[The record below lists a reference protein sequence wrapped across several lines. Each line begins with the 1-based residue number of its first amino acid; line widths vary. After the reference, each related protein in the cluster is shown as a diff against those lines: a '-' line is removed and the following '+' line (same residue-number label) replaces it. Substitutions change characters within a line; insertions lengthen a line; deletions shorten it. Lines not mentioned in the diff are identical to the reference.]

1 MRKTFKQIMS
11 IMLAAAL
18 AIGGTPF
25 TTKASIDIKQEENN
39 KKTSKKKKNYVEG
52 QAVILYK
59 ENGKN
64 VSVQSL
70 TGSKIK
76 VKETYDF
83 QESKG
88 KVKTYSNND
97 ASDVKVSLVES
108 DSYSTEELIAKMKN
122 KVGVISAQPNY
133 IYKASDYNDKYYKF
147 QWSQENGGQNGG
159 TAGLDVNAD
168 NSVLT
173 DKDNKEKVV
182 AIVDTGVDYTHED
195 LKDKIW
201 NNPYSE
207 SELKG
212 KHGYDF
218 ANGDTD
224 PLDDNGHGSHCA
236 GIVTAQSNNSVGI
249 SGTAKSDNIKI
260 MALKFLDEEGSGTTI
275 DAIGA
280 YNYIYKAQTLGTN
293 VVAVND
299 SWGGDADEDETEDA
313 LKAVIDMVGKKGA
326 LSVVASGNDG
336 VNVDESYTSPA
347 CIDSDYIISVAAS
360 NEKDELATF
369 SNYGTD
375 SVDIAAPG
383 TNILSSVSYNC
394 YNPSIYDDPMKLSS
408 TYYTYD
414 NETPVNVVEDDS
426 VVKEAKEGEV
436 PWGHSTDDE
445 DAKFIATTT
454 HDSYFGEAK
463 DTNKSLNLS
472 VSNITAGEQYNFYL
486 PYELKKS
493 STPVTVSAMLKVNA
507 KSKKDNTSVS
517 GFLDDESIGMYGIFD
532 CDVKDSGELDFD
544 NAEMIGMSYLEQDNY
559 YTHLSFTTSGKVKKD
574 TKKVLVLALI
584 SPLDGEYGFSVEDFG
599 VSKED
604 INADEF
610 GKYDFYNGTSMA
622 TPHVTGAV
630 AAIANTYGNSNSL
643 DVKNRV
649 LGSVREIA
657 TLANKV
663 SSSGVLDLTKVDT
676 PSISVGKIQMNA
688 KSQVEIKG
696 SYLKD
701 VKVFVNNTEV
711 KQLSNNDQTVTFDGN
726 NYKNKTLNIKIQ
738 KDEKTIERTCYFSYG
753 KAFTSDKKFINS
765 MVGGQL
771 VSTGQEVA
779 YITDTGIV
787 MWSSLSNS
795 QDIDIDAL
803 IKQFPELKDEILKEQ
818 ESLKD
823 VGSTS
828 ELDEGKF
835 SFTTEMFG
843 AEYKYALNG
852 SVYANSDF
860 AYTNGKLY
868 GVVALDVGYT
878 EEEILAYYDTNK
890 GWKKLTSVP
899 KEFKGSF
906 GYNLV
911 AYNGDLYLFGGIKK
925 DGSLD
930 TLVMKYSLSAK
941 KWTAVAKLP
950 SGRACAKA
958 VQVGNKLVVTLGTDG
973 TESTPKNL
981 IFDGSKWTES
991 KATIGTVTD
1000 AYKETINGKDFCI
1013 AEAQI
1018 GAISNGIIYTDLK
1031 AEGLGDTFI
1040 YNLSS
1045 DSYKASGYSLNSE
1058 NFKADNVLATTV
1070 QDKLYVLY
1078 GNDQIDEDIDDDWD
1092 FGKGA
1097 TKKSSAVSI
1106 DGEEEDVEAG
1116 IESVYINVTSGY
1128 ANVVDSSTEGGY
1140 VEGTGYYLPGDTI
1153 KITAKADDDFT
1164 ITKFTV
1170 NGKNVAKGKNGYVY
1184 TARANTVGSKVTAKV
1199 YTKQKVTVTKVGAT
1213 SIKKA
1218 KRTAKKLKLTLAK
1231 ASKATGYQIAYST
1244 SKKFTKKTTKYVNSN
1259 KTSVTL
1265 KKLKNKKYYVK
1276 ARAYTKV
1283 GKKSV
1288 YGSWSKVKTIK
1299 KVRAKKAKTKKSKK
1313 K

>member
-18 AIGGTPF
+18 TLGGTPF
-25 TTKASIDIKQEENN
+25 TAKASIDIKQEENN
-39 KKTSKKKKNYVEG
+39 KNKKEKSYVEG

-59 ENGKN
+59 ESGKN
-64 VSVQSL
+64 VSTQSI
-70 TGSKIK
+70 TDSKVKI
-76 VKETYDF
+76 KETYDF

-122 KVGVISAQPNY
+122 KVGVISVQPNY
-133 IYKASDYNDKYYKF
+133 IYKASDYNDKYYKY
-147 QWSQENGGQNGG
+147 QWSQENVGQNGG
-159 TAGLDVNAD
+159 TKGLDINAD
-168 NSVLT
+168 SSALA

-201 NNPYSE
+201 NNPYDE

-218 ANGDTD
+218 ANEDAD

-236 GIVTAQSNNSVGI
+236 GIIAAQSNNNVGI
-249 SGTAKSDNIKI
+249 SGTAKSDNIRI
-260 MALKFLDEEGSGTTI
+260 MALKFLDEEGSGSTI
-275 DAIGA
+275 DAISA
-280 YNYIYKAQTLGTN
+280 YNYIYKAQSLGTN

-299 SWGGDADEDETEDA
+299 SWGGDADETEDA
-313 LKAVIDMVGKKGA
+313 LKAVIEMVGKKGA

-336 VNVDESYTSPA
+336 VNVDDQYTSPA

-360 NEKDELATF
+360 NENDELATF
-369 SNYGTD
+369 SNYGKD
-375 SVDIAAPG
+375 NVDIAAPG

-394 YNPSIYDDPMKLSS
+394 YNPSIYENPMDLSS
-408 TYYTYD
+408 TFYTYD
-414 NETPVNVVEDDS
+414 TEKVVNVVEDEAI
-426 VVKEAKEGEV
+426 VKDAAQGEA
-436 PWGHSTDDE
+436 PWGHSSDDE
-445 DAKFIATTT
+445 GAKFTATTT
-454 HDSYFGEAK
+454 HNSYFGEAK
-463 DTNKSLNLS
+463 NTNKSLNLS
-472 VSNITAGEQYNFYL
+472 VSNIATEEQYNFYL

-507 KSKKDNTSVS
+507 KPKKDNTNIT
-517 GFLDDESIGMYGIFD
+517 GLLDEDTIGTYGIFD
-532 CDVKDSGELDFD
+532 CDVKDSGELDFT
-544 NAEMIGMSYLEQDNY
+544 NAEMIGMSHLEQDNC
-559 YTHLSFTTSGKVKKD
+559 YTHLSFSTSGKVKKD
-574 TKKVLVLALI
+574 TKKVLILALVA
-584 SPLDGEYGFSVEDFG
+584 STDGEYGFSVEDFG

-604 INADEF
+604 VNSDEF

-630 AAIANTYGNSNSL
+630 AAIANIYGNSNSL

-649 LGSVREIA
+649 LGSVREIPA
-657 TLANKV
+657 LANKV

-696 SYLKD
+696 SYLKGA
-701 VKVFVNNTEV
+701 KVFVNNTEV

-738 KDEKTIERTCYFSYG
+738 KEEKTIERTCYFSCG

-765 MVGGQL
+765 MLGGQL

-779 YITDTGIV
+779 YITDEGIV

-795 QDIDIDAL
+795 QDIDIDEL
-803 IKQFPELKDEILKEQ
+803 IKKFPELKDEILKEQ

-823 VGSTS
+823 AGRTS
-828 ELDEGKF
+828 ELDEGRF
-835 SFTTEMFG
+835 PFTTEMFG

-868 GVVALDVGYT
+868 GAVGLDLGYT

-890 GWKKLTSVP
+890 GWKKLTAVP
-899 KEFKGSF
+899 KEFKGAF

-930 TLVMKYSLSAK
+930 TSVMKYSLSAK
-941 KWTAVAKLP
+941 KWTTVAKLP

-958 VQVGNKLVVTLGTDG
+958 VQVGNKLIVTLGTDG

-981 IFDGSKWTES
+981 IFDGSKWTVS
-991 KATIGTVTD
+991 KATIGKVTD
-1000 AYKETINGKDFCI
+1000 AYKETINGKEFCI
-1013 AEAQI
+1013 TEAQI
-1018 GAISNGIIYTDLK
+1018 GAISNGVIYTDLK
-1031 AEGLGDTFI
+1031 AEGLGDTFT

-1078 GNDQIDEDIDDDWD
+1078 GNNQMVMMTTMI
-1092 FGKGA
+1092 
-1097 TKKSSAVSI
+1097 
-1106 DGEEEDVEAG
+1106 
-1116 IESVYINVTSGY
+1116 
-1128 ANVVDSSTEGGY
+1128 
-1140 VEGTGYYLPGDTI
+1140 GTLE
-1153 KITAKADDDFT
+1153 KELQRNLVQLAL
-1164 ITKFTV
+1164 
-1170 NGKNVAKGKNGYVY
+1170 
-1184 TARANTVGSKVTAKV
+1184 
-1199 YTKQKVTVTKVGAT
+1199 TVTK
-1213 SIKKA
+1213 
-1218 KRTAKKLKLTLAK
+1218 
-1231 ASKATGYQIAYST
+1231 
-1244 SKKFTKKTTKYVNSN
+1244 
-1259 KTSVTL
+1259 
-1265 KKLKNKKYYVK
+1265 
-1276 ARAYTKV
+1276 
-1283 GKKSV
+1283 KKSQQELNQ
-1288 YGSWSKVKTIK
+1288 YTLM
-1299 KVRAKKAKTKKSKK
+1299 
-1313 K
+1313 

>member
-18 AIGGTPF
+18 ALGGTPF
-25 TTKASIDIKQEENN
+25 TAKASIDIKQEENN
-39 KKTSKKKKNYVEG
+39 KNKKEKSYVEG

-59 ENGKN
+59 ESGKN
-64 VSVQSL
+64 VSTQSI
-70 TGSKIK
+70 TDSKVKI
-76 VKETYDF
+76 KETYDF

-122 KVGVISAQPNY
+122 KVGVISVQPNY
-133 IYKASDYNDKYYKF
+133 IYKASNYNDKYYKY
-147 QWSQENGGQNGG
+147 QWSQENVGQNGG
-159 TAGLDVNAD
+159 TKGLDINAD
-168 NSVLT
+168 SSALA

-201 NNPYSE
+201 NNPYDE

-218 ANGDTD
+218 ANEDAD

-236 GIVTAQSNNSVGI
+236 GIIAAQSNNNVGI

-260 MALKFLDEEGSGTTI
+260 MALKFLDEEGSGSTI
-275 DAIGA
+275 DAISA
-280 YNYIYKAQTLGTN
+280 YNYIYKAQSLGTN

-299 SWGGDADEDETEDA
+299 SWGGDADETEDA
-313 LKAVIDMVGKKGA
+313 LKAVIEMVGKKGA
-326 LSVVASGNDG
+326 LSVIASGNDG
-336 VNVDESYTSPA
+336 VNVDEYYTSPA

-360 NEKDELATF
+360 NENDELATF
-369 SNYGTD
+369 SNYGKD
-375 SVDIAAPG
+375 NVDIAAPG

-394 YNPSIYDDPMKLSS
+394 YNPSIYENPMDLSS
-408 TYYTYD
+408 TFYTYD
-414 NETPVNVVEDDS
+414 TEKVVNVVKDEAI
-426 VVKEAKEGEV
+426 VKDAAQGEA
-436 PWGHSTDDE
+436 PWGHSSDDE
-445 DAKFIATTT
+445 GAKFTATTT
-454 HDSYFGEAK
+454 HNSYFGEAK
-463 DTNKSLNLS
+463 NTNKSLNLS
-472 VSNITAGEQYNFYL
+472 VSNIATEEQYNFYL

-507 KSKKDNTSVS
+507 KPKKDNTNIT
-517 GFLDDESIGMYGIFD
+517 GLLDEDTIGTYGIFD

-544 NAEMIGMSYLEQDNY
+544 NAEMIGMSHLEQDNC
-559 YTHLSFTTSGKVKKD
+559 YTHLSFSTSGKVKKD
-574 TKKVLVLALI
+574 TKKVLILALVA
-584 SPLDGEYGFSVEDFG
+584 STDGEYGFSVEDFG

-604 INADEF
+604 VNADEF

-649 LGSVREIA
+649 LGSVREIPA
-657 TLANKV
+657 LANKV

-696 SYLKD
+696 SYLKGA
-701 VKVFVNNTEV
+701 KVFVNNTEV

-738 KDEKTIERTCYFSYG
+738 KEEKTIERTCYFSCG

-765 MVGGQL
+765 MLGGQL

-779 YITDTGIV
+779 YITDEGIV

-795 QDIDIDAL
+795 QDIDIDEL
-803 IKQFPELKDEILKEQ
+803 IKKFPELKDEILKEQ

-823 VGSTS
+823 AGRTS
-828 ELDEGKF
+828 ELDEGRF
-835 SFTTEMFG
+835 PFTTEMFG

-868 GVVALDVGYT
+868 GAVGLDLGYT

-890 GWKKLTSVP
+890 GWKKLTAVP
-899 KEFKGSF
+899 KEFKGAF

-930 TLVMKYSLSAK
+930 TSVMKYSLSAK
-941 KWTAVAKLP
+941 KWTTVAKLP

-958 VQVGNKLVVTLGTDG
+958 VQVGNKLIVTLGTDG

-981 IFDGSKWTES
+981 IFDGSKWTVS
-991 KATIGTVTD
+991 KATIGKVTN
-1000 AYKETINGKDFCI
+1000 AYKETINGKEFCI
-1013 AEAQI
+1013 TEAQI
-1018 GAISNGIIYTDLK
+1018 GAISNGVIYTDLK
-1031 AEGLGDTFI
+1031 AEGLGDTFT

-1070 QDKLYVLY
+1070 QDK
-1078 GNDQIDEDIDDDWD
+1078 
-1092 FGKGA
+1092 
-1097 TKKSSAVSI
+1097 
-1106 DGEEEDVEAG
+1106 
-1116 IESVYINVTSGY
+1116 
-1128 ANVVDSSTEGGY
+1128 
-1140 VEGTGYYLPGDTI
+1140 
-1153 KITAKADDDFT
+1153 
-1164 ITKFTV
+1164 
-1170 NGKNVAKGKNGYVY
+1170 
-1184 TARANTVGSKVTAKV
+1184 
-1199 YTKQKVTVTKVGAT
+1199 
-1213 SIKKA
+1213 
-1218 KRTAKKLKLTLAK
+1218 
-1231 ASKATGYQIAYST
+1231 
-1244 SKKFTKKTTKYVNSN
+1244 
-1259 KTSVTL
+1259 
-1265 KKLKNKKYYVK
+1265 
-1276 ARAYTKV
+1276 
-1283 GKKSV
+1283 
-1288 YGSWSKVKTIK
+1288 
-1299 KVRAKKAKTKKSKK
+1299 
-1313 K
+1313 

>member
-11 IMLAAAL
+11 IMLVAAL
-18 AIGGTPF
+18 ALGGTPF
-25 TTKASIDIKQEENN
+25 TAKASIDIKQEENN
-39 KKTSKKKKNYVEG
+39 KNKKEKSYVEG

-59 ENGKN
+59 ESGKN
-64 VSVQSL
+64 VSTQSI
-70 TGSKIK
+70 TDSKVKI
-76 VKETYDF
+76 KETYDF

-122 KVGVISAQPNY
+122 KVGVISVQPNY
-133 IYKASDYNDKYYKF
+133 IYKASDYNDKYYKY
-147 QWSQENGGQNGG
+147 QWSQENVGQNGG
-159 TAGLDVNAD
+159 TKGLDINAD
-168 NSVLT
+168 SSALA

-201 NNPYSE
+201 NNPYDE

-218 ANGDTD
+218 ANEDAD

-236 GIVTAQSNNSVGI
+236 GIIAAQSNNNVGI

-260 MALKFLDEEGSGTTI
+260 MALKCLDEEGSGSTI

-280 YNYIYKAQTLGTN
+280 YNYIYKAQSLGTN

-299 SWGGDADEDETEDA
+299 SWGGDADETEDA
-313 LKAVIDMVGKKGA
+313 LKAVIEMVGKKGA
-326 LSVVASGNDG
+326 LSVIASGNDG
-336 VNVDESYTSPA
+336 VNVDEYYTSPA

-360 NEKDELATF
+360 NENDELATF
-369 SNYGTD
+369 SNYGKD
-375 SVDIAAPG
+375 NVDIAAPG

-394 YNPSIYDDPMKLSS
+394 YNPSIYENPMDLSS
-408 TYYTYD
+408 TFYTYD
-414 NETPVNVVEDDS
+414 TEKVVNVVEDEAI
-426 VVKEAKEGEV
+426 VKDAAQGEA
-436 PWGHSTDDE
+436 PWGHSSDDE
-445 DAKFIATTT
+445 GAKFTATTT
-454 HDSYFGEAK
+454 HNSYFGEAK
-463 DTNKSLNLS
+463 NTNKSLNLS
-472 VSNITAGEQYNFYL
+472 VSNIATEEQYNFYL

-507 KSKKDNTSVS
+507 KPKKDNTNIT
-517 GFLDDESIGMYGIFD
+517 GLLDEDTIGTYGIFD
-532 CDVKDSGELDFD
+532 CNVKDSGELDFA
-544 NAEMIGMSYLEQDNY
+544 NAEMIGMSHLEQDNC
-559 YTHLSFTTSGKVKKD
+559 YTHLSFSTSGKVKKD
-574 TKKVLVLALI
+574 TKKVLILALVA
-584 SPLDGEYGFSVEDFG
+584 STDGEYGFSVEDFG

-604 INADEF
+604 VNADEF

-649 LGSVREIA
+649 LGSVREIPA
-657 TLANKV
+657 LANKV

-701 VKVFVNNTEV
+701 AKVFVNNTEV

-738 KDEKTIERTCYFSYG
+738 KEEKTIERTCYFSCG

-765 MVGGQL
+765 MLGGQL

-779 YITDTGIV
+779 YITDEGIV

-795 QDIDIDAL
+795 QDIDIDEL
-803 IKQFPELKDEILKEQ
+803 IKKFPELKDEILKEQ

-823 VGSTS
+823 AGRTS
-828 ELDEGKF
+828 ELDEGRF
-835 SFTTEMFG
+835 PFTTEMFG

-860 AYTNGKLY
+860 VYTNGKLY
-868 GVVALDVGYT
+868 GAVGLDLGYT

-890 GWKKLTSVP
+890 GWKKLTAVP
-899 KEFKGSF
+899 KEFKGAF

-930 TLVMKYSLSAK
+930 TSVMKYSLSAK
-941 KWTAVAKLP
+941 KWTTVAKLP

-958 VQVGNKLVVTLGTDG
+958 VQVGNKLIVTLGTDG

-981 IFDGSKWTES
+981 IFDGSKWTVS
-991 KATIGTVTD
+991 KATIGKVTD
-1000 AYKETINGKDFCI
+1000 AYKETINGKEFCI
-1013 AEAQI
+1013 TEAQI
-1018 GAISNGIIYTDLK
+1018 GAISNGVIYTDLK
-1031 AEGLGDTFI
+1031 AEGLGDTFT

-1078 GNDQIDEDIDDDWD
+1078 GNNQMANDDDGDWN
-1092 FGKGA
+1092 FGKGT

-1106 DGEEEDVEAG
+1106 DGDEEEVAAG

-1128 ANVVDSSTEGGY
+1128 TNVVDSSTDGGY
-1140 VEGTGYYLPGDTI
+1140 VEGTGYYLPGDT
-1153 KITAKADDDFT
+1153 F
-1164 ITKFTV
+1164 
-1170 NGKNVAKGKNGYVY
+1170 
-1184 TARANTVGSKVTAKV
+1184 
-1199 YTKQKVTVTKVGAT
+1199 
-1213 SIKKA
+1213 
-1218 KRTAKKLKLTLAK
+1218 
-1231 ASKATGYQIAYST
+1231 
-1244 SKKFTKKTTKYVNSN
+1244 
-1259 KTSVTL
+1259 
-1265 KKLKNKKYYVK
+1265 
-1276 ARAYTKV
+1276 
-1283 GKKSV
+1283 
-1288 YGSWSKVKTIK
+1288 
-1299 KVRAKKAKTKKSKK
+1299 
-1313 K
+1313 

>member
-18 AIGGTPF
+18 TLGGTPF
-25 TTKASIDIKQEENN
+25 TAKASIDIKQEENN
-39 KKTSKKKKNYVEG
+39 KNKKEKSYVEG

-59 ENGKN
+59 ESGKN
-64 VSVQSL
+64 VSTQSI
-70 TGSKIK
+70 TDSKVKI
-76 VKETYDF
+76 KETYDF

-122 KVGVISAQPNY
+122 KVGVISVQPNY
-133 IYKASDYNDKYYKF
+133 IYKASDYNDKYYKY
-147 QWSQENGGQNGG
+147 QWSQENVGQNGG
-159 TAGLDVNAD
+159 TKGLDINAD
-168 NSVLT
+168 SSALA

-201 NNPYSE
+201 NNPYDE

-218 ANGDTD
+218 ANEDAD

-236 GIVTAQSNNSVGI
+236 GIIAAQSNNNVGI
-249 SGTAKSDNIKI
+249 SGTAKSDNIRI
-260 MALKFLDEEGSGTTI
+260 MALKFLDEEGSGSTI
-275 DAIGA
+275 DAISA
-280 YNYIYKAQTLGTN
+280 YNYIYKAQSLGTN

-299 SWGGDADEDETEDA
+299 SWGGDADETEDA
-313 LKAVIDMVGKKGA
+313 LKAVIEMVGKKGA

-336 VNVDESYTSPA
+336 VNVDDQYTSPA

-360 NEKDELATF
+360 NENDELATF
-369 SNYGTD
+369 SNYGKD
-375 SVDIAAPG
+375 NVDIAAPG

-394 YNPSIYDDPMKLSS
+394 YNPSIYENPMDLSS
-408 TYYTYD
+408 TFYTYD
-414 NETPVNVVEDDS
+414 TEKVVNVVEDEAI
-426 VVKEAKEGEV
+426 VKDAAQGEA
-436 PWGHSTDDE
+436 PWGHSSDDE
-445 DAKFIATTT
+445 GAKFTATTT
-454 HDSYFGEAK
+454 HNSYFGEAK
-463 DTNKSLNLS
+463 NTNKSLNLS
-472 VSNITAGEQYNFYL
+472 VSNIATEEQYNFYL

-507 KSKKDNTSVS
+507 KPKKDNTNIT
-517 GFLDDESIGMYGIFD
+517 GLLDEDTIGTYGIFD
-532 CDVKDSGELDFD
+532 CDVKDSGELDFA
-544 NAEMIGMSYLEQDNY
+544 NAEMIGMSHLEQDNC
-559 YTHLSFTTSGKVKKD
+559 YTHLSFSTSGKVKKD
-574 TKKVLVLALI
+574 TKKVLILALVA
-584 SPLDGEYGFSVEDFG
+584 STDGEYGFSVEDFG

-604 INADEF
+604 VNSDEF

-630 AAIANTYGNSNSL
+630 AAIANIYGNSNSL

-649 LGSVREIA
+649 LGSVREIPA
-657 TLANKV
+657 LANKV

-696 SYLKD
+696 SYLKGA
-701 VKVFVNNTEV
+701 KVFVNNTEV

-738 KDEKTIERTCYFSYG
+738 KEEKTIERTCYFSCG

-765 MVGGQL
+765 MLGGQL

-779 YITDTGIV
+779 YITDEGIV

-795 QDIDIDAL
+795 QDIDIDEL
-803 IKQFPELKDEILKEQ
+803 IKKFPELKDEILKEQ

-823 VGSTS
+823 AGRTS
-828 ELDEGKF
+828 ELDEGRF
-835 SFTTEMFG
+835 PFTTEMFG

-868 GVVALDVGYT
+868 GAVGLDLGYT

-890 GWKKLTSVP
+890 GWKKLTAVP
-899 KEFKGSF
+899 KEFKGAF

-930 TLVMKYSLSAK
+930 TSVMKYSLSAK
-941 KWTAVAKLP
+941 KWTTVAKLP

-958 VQVGNKLVVTLGTDG
+958 VQVGNKLIVTLGTDG

-981 IFDGSKWTES
+981 IFDGSKWTVS
-991 KATIGTVTD
+991 KATIGKVTD
-1000 AYKETINGKDFCI
+1000 AYKKTINGKEFCI
-1013 AEAQI
+1013 TEAQI
-1018 GAISNGIIYTDLK
+1018 GAISNGVIYTDLK
-1031 AEGLGDTFI
+1031 AEGLGDTFT

-1078 GNDQIDEDIDDDWD
+1078 GNNQVTDDDDDWN
-1092 FGKGA
+1092 FGKGT

-1106 DGEEEDVEAG
+1106 DGDEEVAAG

-1128 ANVVDSSTEGGY
+1128 TNVVDSSTDGGY
-1140 VEGTGYYLPGDTI
+1140 VESTGYYLPGDTFKLI
-1153 KITAKADDDFT
+1153 AKADDNFT

-1170 NGKNVAKGKNGYVY
+1170 NGKNVAKGKKGYVY
-1184 TARANTVGSKVTAKV
+1184 TARANSLGSKVTAKV

-1231 ASKATGYQIAYST
+1231 ASNAIGYQIAYST
-1244 SKKFTKKTTKYVNSN
+1244 SKKFTKKTTKYVTSK

-1288 YGSWSKVKTIK
+1288 YGSWSEVKTIK
-1299 KVRAKKAKTKKSKK
+1299 KVKAKKDKTKKSKK

>member
-18 AIGGTPF
+18 TLGGTPF
-25 TTKASIDIKQEENN
+25 TAKASIDIKQEENN
-39 KKTSKKKKNYVEG
+39 KNKKEKSYVEG

-59 ENGKN
+59 ESGKN
-64 VSVQSL
+64 VSTQSI
-70 TGSKIK
+70 TDSKVKI
-76 VKETYDF
+76 KETYDF

-122 KVGVISAQPNY
+122 KVGVISVQPNY
-133 IYKASDYNDKYYKF
+133 IYKASDYNDKYYKY
-147 QWSQENGGQNGG
+147 QWSQENVGQNGG
-159 TAGLDVNAD
+159 TKGLDINAD
-168 NSVLT
+168 SSALA

-201 NNPYSE
+201 NNPYDE

-218 ANGDTD
+218 ANEDAD

-236 GIVTAQSNNSVGI
+236 GIIAAQSNNNVGI

-260 MALKFLDEEGSGTTI
+260 MALKFLDEEGSGSTI
-275 DAIGA
+275 DAISA
-280 YNYIYKAQTLGTN
+280 YNYIYKAQSLGTN

-299 SWGGDADEDETEDA
+299 SWGGDADETEDA
-313 LKAVIDMVGKKGA
+313 LKAVIEMVGKKGA

-336 VNVDESYTSPA
+336 VNVDDQYTSPA

-360 NEKDELATF
+360 NENDELATF
-369 SNYGTD
+369 SNYGKD
-375 SVDIAAPG
+375 NVDIAAPG

-394 YNPSIYDDPMKLSS
+394 YNPSIYENPMDLSS
-408 TYYTYD
+408 TFYTYD
-414 NETPVNVVEDDS
+414 TEKVVNVVEDEAI
-426 VVKEAKEGEV
+426 VKDAAQGEA
-436 PWGHSTDDE
+436 PWGHSSDDE
-445 DAKFIATTT
+445 GAKFTATTT
-454 HDSYFGEAK
+454 HNSYFGEAK
-463 DTNKSLNLS
+463 NTNKSLNLS
-472 VSNITAGEQYNFYL
+472 VSNIATEEQYNFYL

-507 KSKKDNTSVS
+507 KPKKDNTNIT
-517 GFLDDESIGMYGIFD
+517 GLLDEDTIGTYGIFD
-532 CDVKDSGELDFD
+532 CDVKDSGELDFA
-544 NAEMIGMSYLEQDNY
+544 NAEMIGMSHLEQDNC
-559 YTHLSFTTSGKVKKD
+559 YTHLSFSTSGKVKKD
-574 TKKVLVLALI
+574 TKKVLILALVA
-584 SPLDGEYGFSVEDFG
+584 STDGEYGFSVEDFG

-604 INADEF
+604 VNSDEF

-630 AAIANTYGNSNSL
+630 AAIANIYGNSNSL

-649 LGSVREIA
+649 LGSVREIPA
-657 TLANKV
+657 LADKV

-696 SYLKD
+696 SYLKGA
-701 VKVFVNNTEV
+701 KIFVNNTEV

-738 KDEKTIERTCYFSYG
+738 KEEKTIERTCYFSCG

-765 MVGGQL
+765 MLGGQL

-779 YITDTGIV
+779 YITDEGIV

-795 QDIDIDAL
+795 QDIDIDEL
-803 IKQFPELKDEILKEQ
+803 IKKFPELKDEILKEQ

-823 VGSTS
+823 AGRTS
-828 ELDEGKF
+828 ELDEGRF
-835 SFTTEMFG
+835 PFTTEMFG

-868 GVVALDVGYT
+868 GAVGLDLGYT

-890 GWKKLTSVP
+890 GWKKLTAVP
-899 KEFKGSF
+899 KEFKGAF

-930 TLVMKYSLSAK
+930 TSVMKYSLSAK
-941 KWTAVAKLP
+941 KWTTVAKLP

-958 VQVGNKLVVTLGTDG
+958 VQVGNKLIVTLGTDQ
-973 TESTPKNL
+973 E
-981 IFDGSKWTES
+981 
-991 KATIGTVTD
+991 
-1000 AYKETINGKDFCI
+1000 
-1013 AEAQI
+1013 
-1018 GAISNGIIYTDLK
+1018 
-1031 AEGLGDTFI
+1031 
-1040 YNLSS
+1040 
-1045 DSYKASGYSLNSE
+1045 
-1058 NFKADNVLATTV
+1058 
-1070 QDKLYVLY
+1070 
-1078 GNDQIDEDIDDDWD
+1078 
-1092 FGKGA
+1092 
-1097 TKKSSAVSI
+1097 
-1106 DGEEEDVEAG
+1106 
-1116 IESVYINVTSGY
+1116 
-1128 ANVVDSSTEGGY
+1128 
-1140 VEGTGYYLPGDTI
+1140 
-1153 KITAKADDDFT
+1153 
-1164 ITKFTV
+1164 
-1170 NGKNVAKGKNGYVY
+1170 
-1184 TARANTVGSKVTAKV
+1184 
-1199 YTKQKVTVTKVGAT
+1199 
-1213 SIKKA
+1213 
-1218 KRTAKKLKLTLAK
+1218 
-1231 ASKATGYQIAYST
+1231 
-1244 SKKFTKKTTKYVNSN
+1244 
-1259 KTSVTL
+1259 
-1265 KKLKNKKYYVK
+1265 
-1276 ARAYTKV
+1276 
-1283 GKKSV
+1283 
-1288 YGSWSKVKTIK
+1288 
-1299 KVRAKKAKTKKSKK
+1299 
-1313 K
+1313 

>member
-18 AIGGTPF
+18 TLGGTPF
-25 TTKASIDIKQEENN
+25 TAKASIDIKQEENN
-39 KKTSKKKKNYVEG
+39 KNKKEKSYVEG

-59 ENGKN
+59 ESGKN
-64 VSVQSL
+64 VSTQSI
-70 TGSKIK
+70 TDSKVKI
-76 VKETYDF
+76 KETYDF

-122 KVGVISAQPNY
+122 KVGVISVQPNY
-133 IYKASDYNDKYYKF
+133 IYKASDYNDKYYKY
-147 QWSQENGGQNGG
+147 QWSQENVGQNGG
-159 TAGLDVNAD
+159 TKGLDINAD
-168 NSVLT
+168 SSALA

-201 NNPYSE
+201 NNPYDE

-218 ANGDTD
+218 ANEDAD

-236 GIVTAQSNNSVGI
+236 GIIAAQSNNNVGI

-260 MALKFLDEEGSGTTI
+260 MALKFLDEEGSGSTI
-275 DAIGA
+275 DAISA
-280 YNYIYKAQTLGTN
+280 YNYIYKAQSLGTN

-299 SWGGDADEDETEDA
+299 SWGGDADETEDA
-313 LKAVIDMVGKKGA
+313 LKAVIEMVGKKGA

-336 VNVDESYTSPA
+336 VNVDDQYTSPA

-360 NEKDELATF
+360 NENDELATF
-369 SNYGTD
+369 SNYGKD
-375 SVDIAAPG
+375 NVDIAAPG

-394 YNPSIYDDPMKLSS
+394 YNPSIYENPMDLSS
-408 TYYTYD
+408 TFYTYD
-414 NETPVNVVEDDS
+414 TEKVVNVVEDEAI
-426 VVKEAKEGEV
+426 VKDAAQGEA
-436 PWGHSTDDE
+436 PWGHSSDDE
-445 DAKFIATTT
+445 GAKFTATTT
-454 HDSYFGEAK
+454 HNSYFGEAK
-463 DTNKSLNLS
+463 NTNKSLNLS
-472 VSNITAGEQYNFYL
+472 VSNIATEEQYNFYL

-507 KSKKDNTSVS
+507 KPKKDNTNIT
-517 GFLDDESIGMYGIFD
+517 GLLDEDTIGTYGIFD
-532 CDVKDSGELDFD
+532 CDVKDSGELDFA
-544 NAEMIGMSYLEQDNY
+544 NAEMIGMSHLEQDNC
-559 YTHLSFTTSGKVKKD
+559 YTHLSFSTSGKVKKD
-574 TKKVLVLALI
+574 TKKVLILALVA
-584 SPLDGEYGFSVEDFG
+584 STDGEYGFSVEDFG

-604 INADEF
+604 VNSDEF

-630 AAIANTYGNSNSL
+630 AAIANIYGNSNSL

-649 LGSVREIA
+649 LGSVREIPA
-657 TLANKV
+657 LADKV

-696 SYLKD
+696 SYLKGA
-701 VKVFVNNTEV
+701 KVFVNNTEV

-738 KDEKTIERTCYFSYG
+738 KEEKTIERTCYFSCG

-765 MVGGQL
+765 MLGGQL

-779 YITDTGIV
+779 YITDEGIV

-795 QDIDIDAL
+795 QDIDIDEL
-803 IKQFPELKDEILKEQ
+803 IKKFPELKDEILKEQ

-823 VGSTS
+823 AGRTS
-828 ELDEGKF
+828 ELDEGRF
-835 SFTTEMFG
+835 PFTTEMFG

-868 GVVALDVGYT
+868 GAVGLDLGYT

-890 GWKKLTSVP
+890 GWKKLTAVP
-899 KEFKGSF
+899 KEFKGAF

-930 TLVMKYSLSAK
+930 TSVMKYSLSAK
-941 KWTAVAKLP
+941 KWTTVAKLP

-958 VQVGNKLVVTLGTDG
+958 VQVGNKLIVTLGTDG

-981 IFDGSKWTES
+981 IFDGSKWTVS
-991 KATIGTVTD
+991 KATIGKVTD
-1000 AYKETINGKDFCI
+1000 AYKETINGKEFCI
-1013 AEAQI
+1013 TEAQI
-1018 GAISNGIIYTDLK
+1018 GAISNGVIYTDLK
-1031 AEGLGDTFI
+1031 AEGLGDTFT

-1078 GNDQIDEDIDDDWD
+1078 GNNQMANDDDDDWN
-1092 FGKGA
+1092 FGKGT

-1106 DGEEEDVEAG
+1106 NGDEEEVAAG

-1128 ANVVDSSTEGGY
+1128 TNVVDSSTDGGY
-1140 VEGTGYYLPGDTI
+1140 VEGTGYYLPGDTLNLLQ
-1153 KITAKADDDFT
+1153 KLT
-1164 ITKFTV
+1164 ITL
-1170 NGKNVAKGKNGYVY
+1170 
-1184 TARANTVGSKVTAKV
+1184 
-1199 YTKQKVTVTKVGAT
+1199 Q
-1213 SIKKA
+1213 
-1218 KRTAKKLKLTLAK
+1218 
-1231 ASKATGYQIAYST
+1231 
-1244 SKKFTKKTTKYVNSN
+1244 
-1259 KTSVTL
+1259 
-1265 KKLKNKKYYVK
+1265 
-1276 ARAYTKV
+1276 
-1283 GKKSV
+1283 
-1288 YGSWSKVKTIK
+1288 
-1299 KVRAKKAKTKKSKK
+1299 
-1313 K
+1313 